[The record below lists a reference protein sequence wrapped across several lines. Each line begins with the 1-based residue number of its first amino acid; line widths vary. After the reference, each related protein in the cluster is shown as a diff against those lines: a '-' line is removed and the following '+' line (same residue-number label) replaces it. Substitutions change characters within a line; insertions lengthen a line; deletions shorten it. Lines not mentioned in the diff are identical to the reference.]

1 MAQQQMDNISELE
14 QLISIRII
22 HEDAEAISSLISS
35 ERDSIFTMEII
46 PYYAL
51 FVQSCQEYID
61 KNFLPEKIALDIK
74 DIRNHIK
81 LSANCKIL
89 LKHDNGTAII
99 YNMYLIRLCIFLKIA
114 HSLRM
119 KTR

>member
-22 HEDAEAISSLISS
+22 YEDAEAISSLISS

-51 FVQSCQEYID
+51 FVQSCQEYIG
-61 KNFLPEKIALDIK
+61 KNFLPEKIALNIK
-74 DIRNHIK
+74 DIRNHINKVQSPGK
-81 LSANCKIL
+81 LITNFKV
-89 LKHDNGTAII
+89 
-99 YNMYLIRLCIFLKIA
+99 
-114 HSLRM
+114 SLRRTETLSRIQL
-119 KTR
+119 KNFYNL